1 MNIMKRSVFF
11 ISILILSTLACG
23 LENIQ
28 VVESPNLEATITA
41 QAALLQQ
48 GGQPAA
54 GQDPAQQ
61 VVIVVTATPEVGVA
75 TTEQVQ
81 PAAVLP
87 PATGDVTVTVTTA
100 TNCRLGP
107 GQNFNIVYGMPIGQV
122 AKVVAK
128 NSYSNYWIIEVPG
141 KPGQTCWL
149 WGQYAVINGD
159 TSLLKE
165 VVTPTSPAPTKTNT
179 PKPTATATATTA
191 VTFPNAPSGV
201 TGTIS
206 CAAGP
211 GANETTVSG
220 SMSWVDNANNE
231 LVYVVSVLGFTSKT
245 LAANSTSDSFSI
257 TKDNTYLQTNAT
269 GGNFTISVY
278 ACSDNTAGSCG
289 VPANIQV
296 TAAGCP

>member
-1 MNIMKRSVFF
+1 MNAARK
-11 ISILILSTLACG
+11 SIILFAVLVLSTLACG

-28 VVESPNLEATITA
+28 VVESPDLEATITA
-41 QAALLQQ
+41 QAALLEQ
-48 GGQPAA
+48 GEQPAA

-61 VVIVVTATPEVGVA
+61 VVIVVTATPEGGVA
-75 TTEQVQ
+75 PTEQVQ

-87 PATGDVTVTVTTA
+87 PATGDVTVTVSTA
-100 TNCRLGP
+100 TNCRTGP
-107 GQNFNIVYGMPIGQV
+107 GQNFNIVYGMPVGQV

-128 NSYSNYWIIEVPG
+128 NSYSGYWIIEI
-141 KPGQTCWL
+141 PGQNGKTCWL

-159 TSLLKE
+159 TSILNE

-179 PKPTATATATTA
+179 PKPTITPTSTTA
-191 VTFPNAPSGV
+191 VTFPSAPSGL
-201 TGTIS
+201 TGNIS

-231 LVYVVSVLGFTSKT
+231 LVYVVSVLGFSSKT

-278 ACSDNTAGSCG
+278 ACSDNTSGSCG
-289 VPANIQV
+289 LPANIQV

>member
-28 VVESPNLEATITA
+28 VVESPDLEATITA

-61 VVIVVTATPEVGVA
+61 VVIVVTATPEGGVA
-75 TTEQVQ
+75 PTEQVQ

-87 PATGDVTVTVTTA
+87 PATGDVTVTVSTA
-100 TNCRLGP
+100 TNCRTGP
-107 GQNFNIVYGMPIGQV
+107 GQNFNIVYGMPVGQV

-128 NSYSNYWIIEVPG
+128 NSYSGYWIIEI
-141 KPGQTCWL
+141 PGQNGKTCWL

-159 TSLLKE
+159 TSTLNE

-179 PKPTATATATTA
+179 PKPTATITATTA
-191 VTFPNAPSGV
+191 PAFPNAPSGL
-201 TGTIS
+201 TGNIS
-206 CAAGP
+206 CTAGP
-211 GANETTVSG
+211 GASQTTVNG
-220 SMSWVDNANNE
+220 NMSWVDNSNNE
-231 LVYVVSVLGFTSKT
+231 ILYSVSVYGVSSKT
-245 LAANSTSDSFSI
+245 LAANATSDSFSV
-257 TKDNTYLQTNAT
+257 TMENTALQASAP
-269 GGNFTISVY
+269 GGQFTIAVS
-278 ACSDNTAGSCG
+278 ACSGNTEGTCSI
-289 VPANIQV
+289 PATV
-296 TAAGCP
+296 TLIVAGCP